1 MPKYLPIKIKAMG
14 DLIVILRIIEKLNRG
29 GLVLD
34 SQVEH
39 ISDELLKK
47 LKELLDPDAW
57 KILYDLYDGMIESQ
71 LNGNDENDL
80 FIDLY

>member
-1 MPKYLPIKIKAMG
+1 MG
-14 DLIVILRIIEKLNRG
+14 DLITILRIIEKLNQG

-39 ISDELLKK
+39 IGDQLLKK
-47 LKELLDPDAW
+47 LKEILDPDAW
-57 KILYDLYDGMIESQ
+57 KILYDGMISSQ

>member
-1 MPKYLPIKIKAMG
+1 MG
-14 DLIVILRIIEKLNRG
+14 DLIAILRIIEKLNRG

-47 LKELLDPDAW
+47 LKDMLDPDAW
-57 KILYDLYDGMIESQ
+57 KILYDGMIGSQ
-71 LNGNDENDL
+71 INGNEENDL

>member
-1 MPKYLPIKIKAMG
+1 MG

-71 LNGNDENDL
+71 LNGNDEKDL

>member
-1 MPKYLPIKIKAMG
+1 MG
-14 DLIVILRIIEKLNRG
+14 DLITILRIIEKLNRG

-47 LKELLDPDAW
+47 LKNMLDPDAW
-57 KILYDLYDGMIESQ
+57 KILYNGMVESQ

>member
-1 MPKYLPIKIKAMG
+1 MG
-14 DLIVILRIIEKLNRG
+14 DLIAILRIIEKLNRG

-47 LKELLDPDAW
+47 LKDMLDPDAW
-57 KILYDLYDGMIESQ
+57 KILYNGMVESQ

>member
-1 MPKYLPIKIKAMG
+1 MG
-14 DLIVILRIIEKLNRG
+14 DLITILRIIEKLNRG

-47 LKELLDPDAW
+47 LKDMLDPDAW
-57 KILYDLYDGMIESQ
+57 KILYNGMVESQ
-71 LNGNDENDL
+71 LNGNEENDL

>member
-1 MPKYLPIKIKAMG
+1 MG
-14 DLIVILRIIEKLNRG
+14 DLITILRIIEKLNRG

-47 LKELLDPDAW
+47 LKGILDPDAW
-57 KILYDLYDGMIESQ
+57 KILYNGMVESQ

>member
-1 MPKYLPIKIKAMG
+1 MG
-14 DLIVILRIIEKLNRG
+14 DLITILRIIEKLNLG

-39 ISDELLKK
+39 IGDELLKK

-57 KILYDLYDGMIESQ
+57 KILYDGMIGSQ
-71 LNGNDENDL
+71 INGNNENDL

>member
-1 MPKYLPIKIKAMG
+1 MG
-14 DLIVILRIIEKLNRG
+14 DLIAILRIIEKLNRG

-47 LKELLDPDAW
+47 LKDMLDPDAW
-57 KILYDLYDGMIESQ
+57 KILYNGMVESQ
-71 LNGNDENDL
+71 LNGNEENDL

>member
-1 MPKYLPIKIKAMG
+1 MG
-14 DLIVILRIIEKLNRG
+14 DLITILRIIEKLNQG

-39 ISDELLKK
+39 IGDELLKK
-47 LKELLDPDAW
+47 LKELLDSDAW
-57 KILYDLYDGMIESQ
+57 KILYDGMIGSQ
-71 LNGNDENDL
+71 INGNNENDL

>member
-1 MPKYLPIKIKAMG
+1 MG
-14 DLIVILRIIEKLNRG
+14 DLITILRIIEKLNRG

-47 LKELLDPDAW
+47 LKGLLDPDAW
-57 KILYDLYDGMIESQ
+57 KILYNGMVESQ

>member
-1 MPKYLPIKIKAMG
+1 MG
-14 DLIVILRIIEKLNRG
+14 DLITILRIIEKLNRG

-47 LKELLDPDAW
+47 LKEILDPDAW
-57 KILYDLYDGMIESQ
+57 KILYNGMVESQ

>member
-1 MPKYLPIKIKAMG
+1 MG
-14 DLIVILRIIEKLNRG
+14 DLIAILRIIEKLNRG

-39 ISDELLKK
+39 ISDELLQK
-47 LKELLDPDAW
+47 LKDMLDPDAW
-57 KILYDLYDGMIESQ
+57 KILYNGMIESQ

>member
-1 MPKYLPIKIKAMG
+1 MG
-14 DLIVILRIIEKLNRG
+14 DLITILRIIEKLNRG

-39 ISDELLKK
+39 ISDQLLKK
-47 LKELLDPDAW
+47 LKDMLDPDAW
-57 KILYDLYDGMIESQ
+57 KILYNGMIESQ

>member
-1 MPKYLPIKIKAMG
+1 MG
-14 DLIVILRIIEKLNRG
+14 DLITILRIIEKLNRG

-57 KILYDLYDGMIESQ
+57 KILYNGMIESQ

>member
-1 MPKYLPIKIKAMG
+1 MG
-14 DLIVILRIIEKLNRG
+14 DLITILRIIEKLNRG

-34 SQVEH
+34 LQVEH

-57 KILYDLYDGMIESQ
+57 KILYNGMVESQ

>member
-1 MPKYLPIKIKAMG
+1 MG
-14 DLIVILRIIEKLNRG
+14 DLIAILRIIEKLNRG

-39 ISDELLKK
+39 IGDELLKK
-47 LKELLDPDAW
+47 LKDMLDPDAW
-57 KILYDLYDGMIESQ
+57 KILYNGMIESQ

>member
-1 MPKYLPIKIKAMG
+1 MG
-14 DLIVILRIIEKLNRG
+14 DLITILRIIEKLNRG

-47 LKELLDPDAW
+47 LKGLLDPDAW
-57 KILYDLYDGMIESQ
+57 KILYDGMIESQ

-80 FIDLY
+80 FIDLF

>member
-1 MPKYLPIKIKAMG
+1 M
-14 DLIVILRIIEKLNRG
+14 
-29 GLVLD
+29 D

-47 LKELLDPDAW
+47 LKDMLDPDAW
-57 KILYDLYDGMIESQ
+57 KILYNGMIESQ

-80 FIDLY
+80 FIDVY

>member
-1 MPKYLPIKIKAMG
+1 MG
-14 DLIVILRIIEKLNRG
+14 DLITILRIIEKLNRG

-57 KILYDLYDGMIESQ
+57 KILYNGMVESQ

>member
-1 MPKYLPIKIKAMG
+1 MG
-14 DLIVILRIIEKLNRG
+14 DLITILRIIEKLNRG
-29 GLVLD
+29 GLGLD

-57 KILYDLYDGMIESQ
+57 KILYNGMVESQ

>member
-1 MPKYLPIKIKAMG
+1 MG
-14 DLIVILRIIEKLNRG
+14 DLITILRMIEKLNRG

-39 ISDELLKK
+39 ISNELLKR
-47 LKELLDPDAW
+47 LKEILDPDAW
-57 KILYDLYDGMIESQ
+57 RILYDGMLNSQ
-71 LNGNDENDL
+71 CNGNEENDL

>member
-1 MPKYLPIKIKAMG
+1 MG
-14 DLIVILRIIEKLNRG
+14 DLIAILRIIEKLNRG

-47 LKELLDPDAW
+47 LKDMLDPDAW
-57 KILYDLYDGMIESQ
+57 KILYNGMIESQ

>member
-1 MPKYLPIKIKAMG
+1 MG
-14 DLIVILRIIEKLNRG
+14 DLITILRIIEKLNRG

-39 ISDELLKK
+39 ISDELLKR
-47 LKELLDPDAW
+47 LKEILDPDAW
-57 KILYDLYDGMIESQ
+57 RILYDGMIESQ

>member
-1 MPKYLPIKIKAMG
+1 MG
-14 DLIVILRIIEKLNRG
+14 DLITILRIIEKLNRG

-39 ISDELLKK
+39 INDELLKK

-57 KILYDLYDGMIESQ
+57 KILYDGMLGSQ
-71 LNGNDENDL
+71 CNGNDENDL

>member
-1 MPKYLPIKIKAMG
+1 MG
-14 DLIVILRIIEKLNRG
+14 DLITILRIIEKLNRG

-39 ISDELLKK
+39 ISDQLLKK
-47 LKELLDPDAW
+47 LKEILDPDAW
-57 KILYDLYDGMIESQ
+57 KILYNGMVESQ

>member
-1 MPKYLPIKIKAMG
+1 MG
-14 DLIVILRIIEKLNRG
+14 DLITILRIIEKLNRG

-47 LKELLDPDAW
+47 LKDMLDPDAW
-57 KILYDLYDGMIESQ
+57 KILYNGMIESQ